1 MDASGSPG
9 FNGLKQG
16 LTLIKTSLASAVFL
30 AIVSASK
37 ANASLVS

>member
-9 FNGLKQG
+9 FSGLKQG

-30 AIVSASK
+30 AMVDDSAY
-37 ANASLVS
+37 LP

>member
-30 AIVSASK
+30 AMVDDSAY
-37 ANASLVS
+37 LP